1 MRLVFYDQAWIDYD
15 YWQETDKKI
24 LKKINTLIKD
34 IQRNGYEGI
43 GHPEPLKHQY
53 SGFWSRKINDE
64 HRLIY
69 QIKDGEL
76 IIAQCRFHY

>member
-1 MRLVFYDQAWIDYD
+1 MKITFSDLAWEHLE
-15 YWQETDKKI
+15 YWQETDKKVT
-24 LKKINTLIKD
+24 KKIYTLIKD

-43 GHPEPLKHQY
+43 GHPEPLKHDY

-76 IIAQCRFHY
+76 FIAQCRFHY